1 MKLYCC
7 VGKLSIPDEIV
18 QLDLLEMAAYSKV
31 MQAKSQNLQFTVP
44 ASTETIYVALQN
56 PSAGANPGFPPNK
69 FTAANDSDLN
79 LQSLQITY
87 ANQTKT
93 QTRWVSGFAA
103 GTNALTQLNEVGA
116 RLYQMQKE
124 QFVRSEDEANRLSAK
139 GFVQSFWKVI
149 VVDQVAD
156 AKVKASW
163 TSIVQDLIEINNSIS
178 EKRANFDANAET
190 YPERGTGIKRERP
203 QEKARKEIEEAFNRA
218 EKTVKTA
225 SKVLMDLDDLKRE
238 LKELAKRDS

>member
-1 MKLYCC
+1 M
-7 VGKLSIPDEIV
+7 
-18 QLDLLEMAAYSKV
+18 
-31 MQAKSQNLQFTVP
+31 
-44 ASTETIYVALQN
+44 
-56 PSAGANPGFPPNK
+56 
-69 FTAANDSDLN
+69 
-79 LQSLQITY
+79 
-87 ANQTKT
+87 
-93 QTRWVSGFAA
+93 
-103 GTNALTQLNEVGA
+103 
-116 RLYQMQKE
+116 
-124 QFVRSEDEANRLSAK
+124 
-139 GFVQSFWKVI
+139 
-149 VVDQVAD
+149 
-156 AKVKASW
+156 KASW